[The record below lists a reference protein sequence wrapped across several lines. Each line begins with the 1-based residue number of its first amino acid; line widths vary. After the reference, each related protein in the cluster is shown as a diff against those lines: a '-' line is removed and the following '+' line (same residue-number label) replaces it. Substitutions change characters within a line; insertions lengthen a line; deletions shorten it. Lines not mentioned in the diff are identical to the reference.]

1 MLHHVSVGVRDVGRA
16 AQFYDAVLGA
26 LGYKRVVEYLPYA
39 LGYGTTGPV
48 FWVGLP
54 HDQQAP
60 TVGNGTH
67 IGFSA
72 RSKDAVHKFYDAAI
86 ANGGSDNGP
95 PGPREMYGP
104 DYYGAFVIDLDGNKL
119 EATLHLEAATATKA
133 KTATRKRKTKSAKAS
148 AKKKAAKT
156 PKRKSAKRKARRR

>member
-16 AQFYDAVLGA
+16 AQFYDAALGA

-39 LGYGTTGPV
+39 LGYGTIGPV

-72 RSKDAVHKFYDAAI
+72 PTKAAVHKFYDAAL

-104 DYYGAFVIDLDGNKL
+104 EYYGAFVIDLDGNRL
-119 EATLHLEAATATKA
+119 EATLHQEAAPAKAAAAKSKGKA
-133 KTATRKRKTKSAKAS
+133 KTAKSSTRKASRKGS
-148 AKKKAAKT
+148 
-156 PKRKSAKRKARRR
+156 RKSAKRKTRRR

>member
-16 AQFYDAVLGA
+16 SQFYDAVLGA
-26 LGYKRVVEYLPYA
+26 LGYKRVVEYLPHA

-72 RSKDAVHKFYDAAI
+72 RTRDAVHKFHVAAL
-86 ANGGSDNGP
+86 ANGGRDNGP

-104 DYYGAFVIDLDGNKL
+104 EYYGAFVIDLDGNRL
-119 EATLHLEAATATKA
+119 EATLHREAAPAKA
-133 KTATRKRKTKSAKAS
+133 AASKAKRKTKKAKKAS
-148 AKKKAAKT
+148 KKPARKT
-156 PKRKSAKRKARRR
+156 AKRKARRR

>member
-1 MLHHVSVGVRDVGRA
+1 MLHHVSVGVRDVERA
-16 AQFYDAVLGA
+16 AQFYDAVLRA

-39 LGYGTTGPV
+39 IGYGATSPV
-48 FWVGLP
+48 LWVGLP
-54 HDQQAP
+54 HNQQAA

-72 RSKDAVHKFYDAAI
+72 RSKDAVHKFYDAAL

-104 DYYGAFVIDLDGNKL
+104 EYYGAFVIDLDGNRL
-119 EATLHLEAATATKA
+119 EATLHREAAPAKVAAPKA
-133 KTATRKRKTKSAKAS
+133 KRKTKTA
-148 AKKKAAKT
+148 KKAAKK
-156 PKRKSAKRKARRR
+156 PARKTAKRKARRR

>member
-16 AQFYDAVLGA
+16 AQFYDAALGA

-72 RSKDAVHKFYDAAI
+72 RTKDAVHKFYDAAL

-104 DYYGAFVIDLDGNKL
+104 QYYGAFVIDLDGNRL
-119 EATLHLEAATATKA
+119 EATLHQETAPAKAAAAKSKRKA
-133 KTATRKRKTKSAKAS
+133 KTAKSSTRKASRKGS
-148 AKKKAAKT
+148 
-156 PKRKSAKRKARRR
+156 RKSAKRKARRR

>member
-16 AQFYDAVLGA
+16 AQFYDAVLRT

-39 LGYGTTGPV
+39 IGYGATSPV
-48 FWVGLP
+48 LWVGLP
-54 HDQQAP
+54 HNQQAA

-72 RSKDAVHKFYDAAI
+72 RTKDAVHKFYDAAL

-104 DYYGAFVIDLDGNKL
+104 EYYGAFVIDLDGNRL
-119 EATLHLEAATATKA
+119 EATLHQEVAAAKAVAPKA
-133 KTATRKRKTKSAKAS
+133 KRKAKKTKKTAKKPARKT
-148 AKKKAAKT
+148 
-156 PKRKSAKRKARRR
+156 AKRKARRR